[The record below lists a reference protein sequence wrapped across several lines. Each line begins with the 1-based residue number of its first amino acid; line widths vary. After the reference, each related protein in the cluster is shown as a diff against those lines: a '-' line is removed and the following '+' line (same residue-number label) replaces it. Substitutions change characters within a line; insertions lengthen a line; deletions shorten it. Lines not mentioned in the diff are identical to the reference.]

1 MDAVV
6 MAGGKGV
13 RLHPYTATFPKPL
26 VPLGDLPIL
35 EILLRQLRSGGI
47 TRVILAVNHLR
58 HLIEAFCGDGSRL
71 DLQIQY
77 SVEEEPL
84 GTAGP
89 LAAVIDRV
97 SDEFV
102 VCNGDLLTTLD
113 FHTMIE
119 AHTSASNA
127 ATIAV
132 YEREVKSDFGI
143 VEVDSNFGLLRYLEK
158 PTYKHLVSMGFYVLN
173 REAVRPCLHPGKY
186 LDMPALMRLLVAGE
200 RRVICHQ
207 QECFWL
213 DIGRPEDYAA
223 AQTMFAENRSMFLE
237 K

>member
-26 VPLGDLPIL
+26 VPLGDVPIL
-35 EILLRQLRSGGI
+35 ELLLRQLRNGGI
-47 TRVILAVNHLR
+47 TKAILAVNYLR

-71 DLQIQY
+71 GLQIEY
-77 SVEEEPL
+77 SVEEQPL

-89 LAAVIDRV
+89 LGAVLDSV

-113 FHTMIE
+113 FQAMIE
-119 AHTSASNA
+119 AHTQARNA

-143 VEVDSNFGLLRYLEK
+143 VEVDNNRKLLQYLEK
-158 PTYKHLVSMGFYVLN
+158 PSYKHLVSMGFYVLN
-173 REAVRPCLHPGKY
+173 REAVRPHLHSNKY
-186 LDMPALMRLLVAGE
+186 LDMPDLMGQLVAAG

-207 QECFWL
+207 QDCFWL

-223 AQTMFAENRSMFLE
+223 AQTMFAENRAMFLQ